1 MVRATRD
8 GALRAR
14 FLELRGLR
22 DWDSSDAPW
31 ALRGW
36 EQAADILAWGIG
48 DGVLLPPVPAND
60 VPSLTSA
67 FELMTGEPPPSA

>member
-1 MVRATRD
+1 MT

-14 FLELRGLR
+14 FLDVRGLR
-22 DWDSSDAPW
+22 DWDPWEVPW

-36 EQAADILAWGIG
+36 EQGADILAWGIG

-60 VPSLTSA
+60 LRSLTSA
-67 FELMTGEPPPSA
+67 FQLMAGEAPPSA